1 MCQRIRLKCFIWWC
15 RNDLHRARLL
25 CFQKRNEVLS
35 RWTYNEH
42 PACLAKLKNRHP
54 AQCPNMRVVKCQVQI
69 FKTQKQHWQQLW
81 LWSSLWLIPYDWAS
95 NMGSKQQEAKQR
107 EMNVCLCLCELFFFL
122 HCCLCLLSITCV
134 DGAEQKGRKKE
145 QMKITWVGGKNSW
158 ITKTFNCEASF
169 TELMD
174 FLTRFIQGNPH

>member
-107 EMNVCLCLCELFFFL
+107 EMNVCLCLCELFFSFIAVCAYWAL
-122 HCCLCLLSITCV
+122 HVWTGQNRG
-134 DGAEQKGRKKE
+134 DGKKS
-145 QMKITWVGGKNSW
+145 KWK
-158 ITKTFNCEASF
+158 
-169 TELMD
+169 
-174 FLTRFIQGNPH
+174 

>member
-107 EMNVCLCLCELFFFL
+107 EMNVCLCLCELFFPS
-122 HCCLCLLSITCV
+122 LLFVLTEHYMC
-134 DGAEQKGRKKE
+134 GRGRTEGTEKRANE
-145 QMKITWVGGKNSW
+145 NNMGG
-158 ITKTFNCEASF
+158 
-169 TELMD
+169 
-174 FLTRFIQGNPH
+174 R